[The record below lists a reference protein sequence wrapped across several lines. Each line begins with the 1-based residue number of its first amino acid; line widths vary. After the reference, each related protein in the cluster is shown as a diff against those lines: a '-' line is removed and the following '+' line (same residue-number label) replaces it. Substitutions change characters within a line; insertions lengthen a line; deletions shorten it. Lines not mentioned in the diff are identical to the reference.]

1 MCCIDM
7 ITPLTTHV
15 GRVFIDLIRHYGWK
29 RMDGEAD
36 ADAARCRER
45 GKSWDFGG
53 KSAERGN
60 TPRLEMSNGR
70 TRKKARDV
78 DEEDEEGAR
87 SLAPAAR
94 PTACMQIE
102 TRGSL
107 ARSVGRQ
114 RRNKSFK
121 TGKRMSTTLARSVG
135 RSRSV
140 GRPRPPTSLRPPDRR
155 EDISCCCYHRHRRCF
170 LFLSFSGKGNGGA
183 KRSFIT
189 QAAWRRRR
197 RGTPP
202 TSSTGRATKSW

>member
-1 MCCIDM
+1 M
-7 ITPLTTHV
+7 ITPLTTPV

-53 KSAERGN
+53 KSAERGD

-78 DEEDEEGAR
+78 DEEGAP

-107 ARSVGRQ
+107 ARS
-114 RRNKSFK
+114 
-121 TGKRMSTTLARSVG
+121 L
-135 RSRSV
+135 SRE
-140 GRPRPPTSLRPPDRR
+140 T
-155 EDISCCCYHRHRRCF
+155 EKEQKF
-170 LFLSFSGKGNGGA
+170 
-183 KRSFIT
+183 
-189 QAAWRRRR
+189 
-197 RGTPP
+197 
-202 TSSTGRATKSW
+202 